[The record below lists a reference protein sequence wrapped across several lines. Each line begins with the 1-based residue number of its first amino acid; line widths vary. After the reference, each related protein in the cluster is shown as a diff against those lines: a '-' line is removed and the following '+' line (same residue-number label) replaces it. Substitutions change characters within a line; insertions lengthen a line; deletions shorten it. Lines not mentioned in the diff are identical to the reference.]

1 MTETPTSPSS
11 ALEVASR
18 LRLAVTRT
26 ARRLRQ
32 EAAPGLTPTLAAALA
47 TVERHGP
54 LTPSELASAERVQRP
69 TATRVVARLEEEGLV
84 ERSPDPRDGRSC
96 LVAATDAGTD
106 LLAELRG
113 RKTAYLAERLER
125 LPADDVAALD
135 RAADV
140 LERLLEEGAA

>member
-84 ERSPDPRDGRSC
+84 ERSPDPHDGRSC
-96 LVAATDAGTD
+96 LVAATAAGTD

-135 RAADV
+135 RAAEV